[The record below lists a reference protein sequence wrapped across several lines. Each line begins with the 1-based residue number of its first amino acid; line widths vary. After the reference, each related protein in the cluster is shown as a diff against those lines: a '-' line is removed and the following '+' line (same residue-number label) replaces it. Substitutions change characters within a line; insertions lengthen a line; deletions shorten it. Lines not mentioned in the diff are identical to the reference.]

1 MLWDRDKKVNE
12 ENIELTLEAIAS
24 IGLTEESLLTNISPL
39 APAPNK
45 NDSDVGRLL
54 IQHEATGKAIRLF
67 DKHKKRLTDYA
78 YWFYLSTCWVSYS
91 GFSDLNLWRQLFSSS
106 RPNRKLSIMKPSE
119 VVAYELLPDE
129 FVIYRAKRDGE
140 KDWIAYTLNPETA
153 AKMALQRKVSV
164 IHQYKVKKKE
174 VLALFLRRG
183 EAEVIILDK
192 SKPELLDVI
201 QVNIE
206 D

>member
-1 MLWDRDKKVNE
+1 MNE
-12 ENIELTLEAIAS
+12 EEIELTLDAIAS
-24 IGLTEESLLTNISPL
+24 FGLTEESLLTNISPL
-39 APAPNK
+39 VPSPNQ
-45 NDSDVGRLL
+45 NDSDVGKLL

-67 DKHKKRLTDYA
+67 DKHKKCLTDYA

-91 GFSDLNLWRQLFSSS
+91 GFSDLKLWRQLFASS
-106 RPNRKLSIMKPSE
+106 RPNRKLCIMKPSE

-129 FVIYRAKRDGE
+129 LVIYRAKREGE
-140 KDWIAYTLNPETA
+140 KDWIAYTLNPQTA
-153 AKMALQRKVSV
+153 AKMALQRKVNV
-164 IHQYKVKKKE
+164 IHQYTVKKKE

-183 EAEVIILDK
+183 EEEVIILDK

-201 QVNIE
+201 QVVIQ